1 MKPNIAPK
9 PTLSYGTTRAHRLMA
24 EFSRARRTALEPQAA
39 SSPKSQASPKK
50 ETVSNSRTLP
60 SSPQIPNI
68 GTVSHS
74 SLLNKVD
81 VDTTTIGKNSIQR
94 RSSEIIPENT
104 GPTIK
109 SVSTTSQD
117 VTLKFNQTL
126 TKTTFSTP
134 PTPTIPQHNQGNDEI
149 KEDLNFSITDITD

>member
-1 MKPNIAPK
+1 
-9 PTLSYGTTRAHRLMA
+9 MA
-24 EFSRARRTALEPQAA
+24 EFSRARRAALEPQPA
-39 SSPKSQASPKK
+39 SSPKSQTSPKK

-94 RSSEIIPENT
+94 RSSEIIPENP
-104 GPTIK
+104 GLTIK

-117 VTLKFNQTL
+117 VTLKLNQTVM
-126 TKTTFSTP
+126 KTTFSTP
-134 PTPTIPQHNQGNDEI
+134 TVTIPQHNQEDDER